1 MAASR
6 HGHSAHSQN
15 RSLRRGVTFS
25 GSAIATANF
34 VPDFTFAHF
43 TTACGNATGRL
54 RTLSQPAIYG
64 LKGSQPP
71 NVCAHKRVAPGDAY
85 DVTQLIKVP
94 SMGRQKAV
102 IKARR
107 EAKRVLRRDSRSHK
121 QREEES
127 VTSLVQMSGVEA
139 IGMARDSRDAAPIMA
154 RTEAQAHYL
163 KAIESKQLIFATGEA
178 GCGKTWISAAK
189 AAEALIHKDVERII
203 VTRPVLQADED
214 LGFLPGDISEK
225 FAPYFRPVYD
235 VLVRRLGASF
245 MQYCLRPEIGKVEI
259 APFAYMRGRT
269 FEYAVVIL
277 DEAQNVTAAQ
287 MKMFLT
293 RLGENVTVIV
303 NGDITQCDLPA
314 GVPSGLSDALARF
327 TEDDMVG
334 VVRFNQNDCVRSAL
348 CQRTLNAYS

>member
-1 MAASR
+1 MPKCCIRQQVKKITRTNQPGSSST
-6 HGHSAHSQN
+6 GN
-15 RSLRRGVTFS
+15 TFFT
-25 GSAIATANF
+25 ATF
-34 VPDFTFAHF
+34 PSF
-43 TTACGNATGRL
+43 TTSHYQTDACGHAVCSSHAL
-54 RTLSQPAIYG
+54 KKPAVNG
-64 LKGSQPP
+64 LKGSQPSS
-71 NVCAHKRVAPGDAY
+71 VCAHQRAPVGAACH
-85 DVTQLIKVP
+85 VNQLIKVP

-107 EAKRVLRRDSRSHK
+107 EAKRLLRRDSRSHK

-139 IGMARDSRDAAPIMA
+139 IGMARDCRDNSPVEA
-154 RTEAQAHYL
+154 RNEAQERYL
-163 KAIESKQLIFATGEA
+163 QAIERKKLIFATGEA
-178 GCGKTWISAAK
+178 GCGKTFISAAK
-189 AAEALIHKDVERII
+189 AADALIHKDVDRII

-235 VLVRRLGASF
+235 ILVRRLGASF

-269 FEYAVVIL
+269 FENAVVIL

-303 NGDITQCDLPA
+303 NGDITQCDLPS
-314 GVPSGLSDALARF
+314 GVLSGLGDALARF
-327 TEDDMVG
+327 DDDDMVS
-334 VVRFNQNDCVRSAL
+334 VVRFSKEDCVRSEL
-348 CQRTLNAYS
+348 CQRALMAYS

>member
-1 MAASR
+1 MPDCCNGKRQTPDRTHQHGSPTSGRDFHTVKSSSSSKENPNPGKVTGARSRDPLPIRQASN
-6 HGHSAHSQN
+6 GLQGSQTSIVSAHN
-15 RSLRRGVTFS
+15 RVDR
-25 GSAIATANF
+25 
-34 VPDFTFAHF
+34 D
-43 TTACGNATGRL
+43 AC
-54 RTLSQPAIYG
+54 
-64 LKGSQPP
+64 
-71 NVCAHKRVAPGDAY
+71 
-85 DVTQLIKVP
+85 DVNQQRKVL

-139 IGMARDSRDAAPIMA
+139 IGMARDSRDTSPIEA
-154 RTEAQAHYL
+154 RNDAQAHYL
-163 KAIESKQLIFATGEA
+163 NAIDNKQLIFATGEA

-189 AAEALIHKDVERII
+189 AAEALIHKDVDRII

-214 LGFLPGDISEK
+214 LGFLPGDIAEK

-235 VLVRRLGASF
+235 VLVKRLGASF

-269 FEYAVVIL
+269 FENAVVIL

-303 NGDITQCDLPA
+303 NGDITQCDLPS
-314 GVPSGLSDALARF
+314 GVRSGLSDALARF
-327 TEDDMVG
+327 EEDEMVG
-334 VVRFNQNDCVRSAL
+334 IVRFTTDDCVRSTL
-348 CQRTLNAYS
+348 CQRALKAYY

>member
-1 MAASR
+1 
-6 HGHSAHSQN
+6 
-15 RSLRRGVTFS
+15 
-25 GSAIATANF
+25 
-34 VPDFTFAHF
+34 
-43 TTACGNATGRL
+43 
-54 RTLSQPAIYG
+54 
-64 LKGSQPP
+64 
-71 NVCAHKRVAPGDAY
+71 
-85 DVTQLIKVP
+85 
-94 SMGRQKAV
+94 MGRQKAV

-139 IGMARDSRDAAPIMA
+139 IGMARDSRDTSPILA
-154 RTEAQAHYL
+154 RNEAQLHYL

-189 AAEALIHKDVERII
+189 AAEALIHKDVDRII

-214 LGFLPGDISEK
+214 LGFLPGDIAEK

-269 FEYAVVIL
+269 FENAVVIL
-277 DEAQNVTAAQ
+277 DEAQ
-287 MKMFLT
+287 
-293 RLGENVTVIV
+293 NVTVIV
-303 NGDITQCDLPA
+303 NGDITQCDLPR
-314 GVPSGLSDALARF
+314 GVRSGLSDALERF
-327 TEDDMVG
+327 EEDEMVG
-334 VVRFNQNDCVRSAL
+334 IVRFGKEDCVRSAL
-348 CQRTLNAYS
+348 CQRTLHAYS

>member
-1 MAASR
+1 
-6 HGHSAHSQN
+6 
-15 RSLRRGVTFS
+15 
-25 GSAIATANF
+25 
-34 VPDFTFAHF
+34 
-43 TTACGNATGRL
+43 
-54 RTLSQPAIYG
+54 
-64 LKGSQPP
+64 
-71 NVCAHKRVAPGDAY
+71 
-85 DVTQLIKVP
+85 
-94 SMGRQKAV
+94 MGRQKAV
-102 IKARR
+102 TKARR

-127 VTSLVQMSGVEA
+127 VTSLVQMSGVES
-139 IGMARDSRDAAPIMA
+139 IGMARDSRDNSPIKA
-154 RTEAQAHYL
+154 RNDAQAHYL
-163 KAIESKQLIFATGEA
+163 NAIKSKQLIFATGEA

-214 LGFLPGDISEK
+214 LGFLPGDIAEK

-235 VLVRRLGASF
+235 VLVKRLGASF

-269 FEYAVVIL
+269 FENAVVIL

-303 NGDITQCDLPA
+303 NGDITQCDLPR
-314 GVPSGLSDALARF
+314 GVLSGLSDALERF
-327 TEDDMVG
+327 EEDEMVG
-334 VVRFNQNDCVRSAL
+334 VVRFTKEDCVRSAL
-348 CQRTLNAYS
+348 CQRTLKAYY

>member
-1 MAASR
+1 
-6 HGHSAHSQN
+6 
-15 RSLRRGVTFS
+15 
-25 GSAIATANF
+25 
-34 VPDFTFAHF
+34 
-43 TTACGNATGRL
+43 
-54 RTLSQPAIYG
+54 
-64 LKGSQPP
+64 
-71 NVCAHKRVAPGDAY
+71 
-85 DVTQLIKVP
+85 
-94 SMGRQKAV
+94 MGRQKAV
-102 IKARR
+102 IKAHR

-127 VTSLVQMSGVEA
+127 VTSLVQMSGGVEA
-139 IGMARDSRDAAPIMA
+139 IGMARDSRDTSPIAA
-154 RTEAQAHYL
+154 RNDAQAHYL
-163 KAIESKQLIFATGEA
+163 HAIESKQLIFATGEA

-189 AAEALIHKDVERII
+189 AAEALIHKDVNKII

-235 VLVRRLGASF
+235 VLVKRLGASF

-269 FEYAVVIL
+269 FENAVVIL

-303 NGDITQCDLPA
+303 NGDITQCDLPR
-314 GVPSGLSDALARF
+314 GVQSGLSDALARF
-327 TEDDMVG
+327 EEDEMIG
-334 VVRFNQNDCVRSAL
+334 IVRFTKDECVRSAL
-348 CQRTLNAYS
+348 CQRTLKAYY

>member
-1 MAASR
+1 MGGSCTGHNKRKTNRTSQRGGLTSGSDFFATKFLSFTATNEFTHDVMRGARSRVITSIKPASN
-6 HGHSAHSQN
+6 GLEGSQTSDVSAHN
-15 RSLRRGVTFS
+15 RVESDTCNV
-25 GSAIATANF
+25 
-34 VPDFTFAHF
+34 D
-43 TTACGNATGRL
+43 
-54 RTLSQPAIYG
+54 QQ
-64 LKGSQPP
+64 LK
-71 NVCAHKRVAPGDAY
+71 V
-85 DVTQLIKVP
+85 L

-139 IGMARDSRDAAPIMA
+139 IGMARDSRDHSPIEA
-154 RTEAQAHYL
+154 RNDAQAHYL
-163 KAIESKQLIFATGEA
+163 NAIESKQLIFATGEA

-269 FEYAVVIL
+269 FENAVVIL

-303 NGDITQCDLPA
+303 NGDITQCDLPR
-314 GVPSGLSDALARF
+314 GVVSGLSDALARF
-327 TEDDMVG
+327 EEDDMVG
-334 VVRFNQNDCVRSAL
+334 VVRFNKEDCVRSAL
-348 CQRTLNAYS
+348 CQRTLHAYN

>member
-1 MAASR
+1 
-6 HGHSAHSQN
+6 
-15 RSLRRGVTFS
+15 
-25 GSAIATANF
+25 
-34 VPDFTFAHF
+34 
-43 TTACGNATGRL
+43 
-54 RTLSQPAIYG
+54 
-64 LKGSQPP
+64 
-71 NVCAHKRVAPGDAY
+71 
-85 DVTQLIKVP
+85 
-94 SMGRQKAV
+94 MGRQKAV

-107 EAKRVLRRDSRSHK
+107 EAKRVIRRDTRSHR

-127 VTSLVQMSGVEA
+127 VTSLVQMGGVES
-139 IGMARDSRDAAPIMA
+139 IGMARDCRDNSTIEA

-163 KAIESKQLIFATGEA
+163 SAIENKQLIFAVGEA
-178 GCGKTWISAAK
+178 GCGKTYISAAK
-189 AAEALIHKDVERII
+189 AADALIHKEVERII

-235 VLVRRLGASF
+235 ILLRRLGSSF

-269 FEYAVVIL
+269 FENAVVIL
-277 DEAQNVTAAQ
+277 DEAQNVTASQ

-303 NGDITQCDLPA
+303 NGDITQCDLPR
-314 GVPSGLSDALARF
+314 GVKSGLSDALARF
-327 TEDDMVG
+327 AEDELIGIIQFDK
-334 VVRFNQNDCVRSAL
+334 QDCVRSIL